1 MDTQK
6 LLDEACPL
14 IGEYG
19 WSYYFEPTTI
29 ARGERLGLD
38 PFGFYF
44 LGRGGV
50 LGDVEAAVVQS
61 AFGYFN
67 PAVLAMMW
75 DAGRAKCEP
84 RTAGHEFFAA
94 AHDFARPRLGG
105 IDELGAFVT
114 AASKVVEAAKRDLT
128 GLTLFAAASAE
139 PVPDD
144 LPAAALHQIAV
155 LREFRG
161 SAHLVAVVASGL
173 SSKTA
178 HFLKRP
184 EMYATFGWSDD
195 DRPTVTDADT
205 AALAA
210 AEAMTDRLVTPAYA
224 VLDDDGATALLEGL
238 RAIGPRLKSAPTT
251 EV

>member
-6 LLDEACPL
+6 LLDEACPM

-19 WSYYFEPTTI
+19 WSYYFEPSTI

-38 PFGFYF
+38 PFAFYF

-50 LGDVEAAVVQS
+50 LGDVDAAVVQS

-75 DAGRAKCEP
+75 DAGRAKVAP
-84 RTAGHEFFAA
+84 RTAGREYFEAAHEFGRA
-94 AHDFARPRLGG
+94 RLGG
-105 IDELGAFVT
+105 VEELGAFV
-114 AASKVVEAAKRDLT
+114 AAATKVVDAAKGEVT
-128 GLTLFAAASAE
+128 GLTLFAAAAAE
-139 PVPDD
+139 PVPED
-144 LPAAALHQIAV
+144 LPAAALHLVTV

-173 SSKTA
+173 ASKTA
-178 HFLKRP
+178 HFMRRP
-184 EMYATFGWSDD
+184 EMFTTFGWSED
-195 DRPTVTDADT
+195 DRPAVTDADA

-210 AEAMTDRLVTPAYA
+210 ADALTDRIVAPAYS
-224 VLDDDGATALLEGL
+224 VLDDDGAAALVAGL
-238 RAIGPRLKSAPTT
+238 HAIGPLLKSAPAPR
-251 EV
+251 V